1 MNNIADRLKVLQKN
15 GNLRT
20 LRADLSHK
28 KLIDLS
34 SNDYLGLANR
44 QDLINKFI
52 NENCQDEVAMTSS
65 ASRLLSITQQC
76 YINLEH
82 FLGDL
87 YDRDVLLFN
96 SGYHANCGIIPALC
110 DKNTLILCDK
120 LVHASII
127 DGIILSRAKFIR
139 FKHNDLEHLRNLIK
153 IHHTQYHE
161 ILVVTESIFSMDG
174 DICDIPKLVEI
185 KKEYPEVKLYIDEAH
200 GFGVYGKK
208 GLGLTEHF
216 DLINNIDVIIGTL
229 GKAGASVGAFAVTD
243 ADVKNYLINSARS
256 FIFSTVFP
264 PVNCK
269 WSQFMIEQIVDM
281 NNERKHLHKI
291 SKLLNNF
298 FASIGYASNSTSQ
311 IIPLIIGN
319 SHKVLELSQHLLD
332 IGYIA
337 LPIRTPT
344 VPVGTERIRFSL
356 NAGLDYETIDTLINK
371 LKELL

>member
-1 MNNIADRLKVLQKN
+1 MI
-15 GNLRT
+15 LR
-20 LRADLSHK
+20 K
-28 KLIDLS
+28 
-34 SNDYLGLANR
+34 
-44 QDLINKFI
+44 
-52 NENCQDEVAMTSS
+52 
-65 ASRLLSITQQC
+65 LLSKRS
-76 YINLEH
+76 
-82 FLGDL
+82 DL
-87 YDRDVLLFN
+87 LNKLL
-96 SGYHANCGIIPALC
+96 
-110 DKNTLILCDK
+110 
-120 LVHASII
+120 
-127 DGIILSRAKFIR
+127 
-139 FKHNDLEHLRNLIK
+139 
-153 IHHTQYHE
+153 
-161 ILVVTESIFSMDG
+161 
-174 DICDIPKLVEI
+174 
-185 KKEYPEVKLYIDEAH
+185 
-200 GFGVYGKK
+200 
-208 GLGLTEHF
+208 F

-281 NNERKHLHKI
+281 DNERKHLHKI